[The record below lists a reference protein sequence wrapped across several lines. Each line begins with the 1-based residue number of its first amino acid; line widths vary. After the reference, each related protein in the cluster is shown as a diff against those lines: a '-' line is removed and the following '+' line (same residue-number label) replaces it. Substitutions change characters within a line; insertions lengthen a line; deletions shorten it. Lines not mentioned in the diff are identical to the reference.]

1 MNKDYYIVTGANGS
15 IGQAITEA
23 LAAQKL
29 PVIMG
34 CRNIAKSQPIR
45 QRIIEKTGNSDI
57 LLLPL
62 DLASFQSISHFCK
75 QLTETGISIKALV
88 NNAGVMCKDFGK
100 TVDGFETSIGVNYI
114 GTVFLTESLI
124 PLMHPGSRIVMTT
137 SLTRYIGKID
147 SSFFSDSPRTYKR
160 FKAYGK
166 SKLALTIYTAHLST
180 KIRDKGISVNAA
192 DPGIVDSDMIT
203 MHSWV
208 DPLAN
213 LFFRPFISSPRKG
226 AIGAIYAASAPDT
239 DNITGEIFTKHRHT
253 PIPTK
258 WRKSRQALWL
268 QNETEKIIA
277 GIRS

>member
-1 MNKDYYIVTGANGS
+1 M
-15 IGQAITEA
+15 
-23 LAAQKL
+23 
-29 PVIMG
+29 
-34 CRNIAKSQPIR
+34 
-45 QRIIEKTGNSDI
+45 
-57 LLLPL
+57 
-62 DLASFQSISHFCK
+62 
-75 QLTETGISIKALV
+75 
-88 NNAGVMCKDFGK
+88 
-100 TVDGFETSIGVNYI
+100 
-114 GTVFLTESLI
+114 
-124 PLMHPGSRIVMTT
+124 
-137 SLTRYIGKID
+137 
-147 SSFFSDSPRTYKR
+147 
-160 FKAYGK
+160 
-166 SKLALTIYTAHLST
+166 

-226 AIGAIYAASAPDT
+226 AIGASYSASSPDT

>member
-23 LAAQKL
+23 LAAQNL
-29 PVIMG
+29 PVVMG

-45 QRIIEKTGNSDI
+45 QRIMEKTGNSDI

-75 QLTETGISIKALV
+75 QLVETGISIKALV

-166 SKLALTIYTAHLST
+166 SKLALTIYTAHLSM
-180 KIRDKGISVNAA
+180 KIRDKGIS
-192 DPGIVDSDMIT
+192 

-253 PIPTK
+253 PIPAK

>member
-1 MNKDYYIVTGANGS
+1 M
-15 IGQAITEA
+15 
-23 LAAQKL
+23 
-29 PVIMG
+29 
-34 CRNIAKSQPIR
+34 
-45 QRIIEKTGNSDI
+45 
-57 LLLPL
+57 
-62 DLASFQSISHFCK
+62 
-75 QLTETGISIKALV
+75 
-88 NNAGVMCKDFGK
+88 
-100 TVDGFETSIGVNYI
+100 
-114 GTVFLTESLI
+114 
-124 PLMHPGSRIVMTT
+124 
-137 SLTRYIGKID
+137 
-147 SSFFSDSPRTYKR
+147 
-160 FKAYGK
+160 
-166 SKLALTIYTAHLST
+166 YTAHLST

-253 PIPTK
+253 PIPAK

-277 GIRS
+277 VLGRKTPLLPTENIKLYKTCIFLLTRRNRLLDIVTNGNIGIII

>member
-1 MNKDYYIVTGANGS
+1 M
-15 IGQAITEA
+15 
-23 LAAQKL
+23 
-29 PVIMG
+29 
-34 CRNIAKSQPIR
+34 
-45 QRIIEKTGNSDI
+45 
-57 LLLPL
+57 
-62 DLASFQSISHFCK
+62 
-75 QLTETGISIKALV
+75 
-88 NNAGVMCKDFGK
+88 
-100 TVDGFETSIGVNYI
+100 
-114 GTVFLTESLI
+114 
-124 PLMHPGSRIVMTT
+124 
-137 SLTRYIGKID
+137 
-147 SSFFSDSPRTYKR
+147 
-160 FKAYGK
+160 
-166 SKLALTIYTAHLST
+166 YTAHLST

-226 AIGAIYAASAPDT
+226 AIGAIYAASSP
-239 DNITGEIFTKHRHT
+239 EIFTKHRHT